1 VGTSEHWRQGAPRGV
16 GFVSYMHSPNFG
28 RALRIAVFALGAVF
42 GLLFLVALRS
52 V

>member
-1 VGTSEHWRQGAPRGV
+1 M
-16 GFVSYMHSPNFG
+16 SYMHSPNFG